1 MGLDPAN
8 LEGWTKGYLPSREL
22 VFVLRGI
29 FPGRWAFSVQQV
41 RSDWRNS
48 SMWINSSELEHELQ
62 QPVRTDEER
71 VAHAEIVRERNRKK
85 RASQKSRKKKRAHEQ
100 AAASEAAEA
109 IAGQEAAADFEL
121 LLQQMHLED
130 ETERA
135 AGR

>member
-8 LEGWTKGYLPSREL
+8 LEGWTKGYLRSREL

-29 FPGRWAFSVQQV
+29 FPGRWDFSVQQV